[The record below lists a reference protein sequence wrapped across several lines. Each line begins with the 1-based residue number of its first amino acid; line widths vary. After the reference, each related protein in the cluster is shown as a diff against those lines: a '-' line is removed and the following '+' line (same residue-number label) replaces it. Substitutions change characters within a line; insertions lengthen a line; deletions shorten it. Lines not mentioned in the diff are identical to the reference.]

1 MRKILI
7 AVLLVLLIVL
17 AYFTIFQGI
26 SLGTFR
32 ILSTG
37 EIVQLNSDLDNK
49 IDEANRKIKID
60 LQDRQTGVEQAVKTL
75 ATSKDAYY
83 REANTSTD
91 AEIERATTEE
101 IYDIEYLWLRVGG
114 HARSEGVNIEMV
126 INQIDTS
133 ASGKAQLSNL
143 SFSVVGQ
150 YFGIMNFVSA
160 LEDDS
165 ELSFRI
171 ENFNMLPESG
181 NNLVATFNVNGIS
194 ITQET
199 VSANTGAA
207 TPTTDTTANTTTDTS
222 TTSDMPMVDSL
233 TNSVVQ

>member
-7 AVLLVLLIVL
+7 SVLLILLIVL

-26 SLGTFR
+26 SIGSFK

-37 EIVQLNSDLDNK
+37 EIVTLNDNLDSQ
-49 IDEANRKIKID
+49 IDEANRKIKVD
-60 LQDRQTGVEQAVKTL
+60 LQERQTGVEEEVEEL
-75 ATSKDAYY
+75 ASSKDEYY
-83 REANTSTD
+83 RVANTSTD
-91 AEIERATTEE
+91 AEIEKATTEE

-126 INQIDTS
+126 VNQVDTS
-133 ASGKAQLSNL
+133 TSGTAQLSNL

-181 NNLVATFNVNGIS
+181 DNLVATFNVNGIS
-194 ITQET
+194 ITQEE
-199 VSANTGAA
+199 VSTS
-207 TPTTDTTANTTTDTS
+207 TDTTTQTTDTNTTTDTS
-222 TTSDMPMVDSL
+222 TNTDMPMIDSL

>member
-7 AVLLVLLIVL
+7 AVLLILLIVL

-26 SLGTFR
+26 SIGTFR
-32 ILSTG
+32 ILSTE
-37 EIVQLNSDLDNK
+37 EIIDLNDNLDNR
-49 IDEANRKIKID
+49 IDEANRKIKVD
-60 LQDRQTGVEQAVKTL
+60 LQEKQEGVQQAVQTL
-75 ATSKDAYY
+75 TTSKDAYY
-83 REANTSTD
+83 REANTSTE
-91 AEIERATTEE
+91 AEIQKATTEE

-114 HARSEGVNIEMV
+114 HARNEGVNIEMV
-126 INQIDTS
+126 VNTVNTS
-133 ASGKAQLSNL
+133 SSGNAQLSNL
-143 SFSVVGQ
+143 SFNVIGQ

-181 NNLVATFNVNGIS
+181 NNLIATFSVNGIS
-194 ITQET
+194 ISQEN
-199 VSANTGAA
+199 V
-207 TPTTDTTANTTTDTS
+207 TTSQNTTTQ
-222 TTSDMPMVDSL
+222 TTDSNTNTTNTNSSMPMIDSL